1 MDRIIGKGS
10 KYINT
15 AVLLPIV
22 RIDGEDQIL
31 FEKRS
36 SNIPQAN
43 EICLPGGRIDKSIDA
58 TPQQAAIRETCE
70 SLELTGLKSGS

>member
-15 AVLLPIV
+15 AVLFPIV
-22 RIDGEDQIL
+22 RINGEDQIL

-43 EICLPGGRIDKSIDA
+43 EIMKWMDFQ
-58 TPQQAAIRETCE
+58 PQRRLSRAV
-70 SLELTGLKSGS
+70 